1 MYTLLL
7 RYQVIS
13 RQQVRKFDQKLERL
27 AGEFNSYT
35 GGGGELVGDVREIE
49 FYFDNESDV
58 DEFSSEVLDLAHTLR
73 VTILTLD
80 ISL

>member
-35 GGGGELVGDVREIE
+35 GEDYILDDNDARKVHLNSNGIPVVFSLGQDKEIIGL
-49 FYFDNESDV
+49 
-58 DEFSSEVLDLAHTLR
+58 LDKNLK
-73 VTILTLD
+73 IKK
-80 ISL
+80 